1 MCFAVK
7 CNKCGKTTWKGCGMH
22 VEQVM
27 KDVPKSQ
34 QCECPR
40 EGSSCIISNRPVA
53 HDKSFVPEN
62 THNVC

>member
-27 KDVPKSQ
+27 KDVPKTQ

-40 EGSSCIISNRPVA
+40 EAPASQVVNQAEG
-53 HDKSFVPEN
+53 DEN
-62 THNVC
+62 

>member
-7 CNKCGKTTWKGCGMH
+7 CDKCGKTTWKGCGMH

-27 KDVPKSQ
+27 KNVPKNQ

-40 EGSSCIISNRPVA
+40 EGASCVICSQPDYSSFDVTT
-53 HDKSFVPEN
+53 VE
-62 THNVC
+62 V

>member
-1 MCFAVK
+1 MCFPVK

-27 KDVPKSQ
+27 RDVPKAQ

-40 EGSSCIISNRPVA
+40 EGSCIISKRPPSIEETVVTLA
-53 HDKSFVPEN
+53 
-62 THNVC
+62 

>member
-27 KDVPKSQ
+27 RDVPKSQ

-40 EGSSCIISNRPVA
+40 EGAAPAAPASSSA
-53 HDKSFVPEN
+53 ESGSA
-62 THNVC
+62 